1 MKKIILF
8 LLTLALS
15 ACGSGDG
22 TPTNGS
28 ETITGVAT
36 GSVSATDTTPVTG
49 QLGLNGSTANTSAI
63 FATQSSL
70 TGSFGNFTLDTINGN
85 WTYVID
91 LTKTQSIPAG
101 STASDTL
108 VVRSLSGASTATVVI
123 TISHSSNNGG
133 GGGGGSS
140 NAIVCPSSTINEAWL
155 NNRLSCLT
163 VGQVLLK
170 NTYTTYPVATGITVD
185 LAITIN
191 EKVYDSSF
199 NNILGSDKKRIF
211 SRFVCIKN
219 APNVSQYPNW
229 VSQGIPF
236 DLSDAV
242 GGGNFSNSKPPGV
255 SGMYFGSTGNG
266 NEVPA
271 MVETCDA
278 TKHPLILDYTTKRIV
293 SINPVALQALNI
305 YDY

>member
-1 MKKIILF
+1 MKKIIIV

-15 ACGSGDG
+15 ACGGGDG

-49 QLGLNGSTANTSAI
+49 KLGLNGSTANTSAI

-70 TGSFGNFTLDTINGN
+70 TGSFGNFTLDTVNGK

-123 TISHSSNNGG
+123 TISHSSNS
-133 GGGGGSS
+133 GGGSS
-140 NAIVCPSSTINEAWL
+140 NPIVCPSSNIKEAWL

-170 NTYTTYPVATGITVD
+170 NTYTTYPDATGITVD

-191 EKVYDSSF
+191 EEVYDTSF
-199 NNILGSDKKRIF
+199 SNILGIDKKRIF

-229 VSQGIPF
+229 VSQGIPK

-242 GGGNFSNSKPPGV
+242 GGGNFSSSKPQGV

-266 NEVPA
+266 YEVPA
-271 MVETCDA
+271 IVDTCDV
-278 TKHPLILDYTTKRIV
+278 TKHPLILDYTTRSIV
-293 SINPVALQALNI
+293 SINPDALKALHI